1 MCNLSYGVNPSTPF
15 VLTINT
21 NGAEL

>member
-1 MCNLSYGVNPSTPF
+1 MCNLSYGVKPSTPF

-21 NGAEL
+21 NGARL